1 MNGKTTHSGIGGGAG
16 VGRPFSAHFQSQRV
30 TPDVSKDLLF
40 DLNPTQKLSM
50 KAGSQV
56 ANSSL
61 NSGHAISKKNVFD
74 ELQSRATATMGAPL
88 NMTTGSVLPSSKSS
102 HQRTASGEVGSGNGE
117 RKVFNFQLDSAFRMD
132 LMKKRMGSKIDLKS
146 DTPKTQA
153 SVGSELQPHHS
164 TFIEVRKQSVDVQKL
179 AEQAAAGQGVARAK
193 FGDLKSNFTTT
204 HNYQPRKTA
213 HEILENMPN
222 KQTLMG
228 MIDNQKTATLKN
240 PLHSG
245 PSKLRDWNPGTAI
258 SDLTD
263 LKGLK
268 TGITMVRN
276 PATSASDWK
285 NDKQVFQ
292 TIGGEIKKEPV
303 SIVRA
308 ALIAQQQK
316 NPQEDSAY
324 AQNDESRMLLSKNEE
339 TPKASSSVSKEA
351 GVGPSYLFGG
361 LERVFKKKASENDF
375 GRLSGYE
382 RKTEEPR
389 MGSRAPRSQS
399 REVHEVKTQNY
410 YMVSLKYNYRKL
422 TGGPLAMAFKE
433 HFYQSFGALKYL
445 CSKQIN
451 PYQYSDV
458 EFAKGKLKS
467 KLTAASGR
475 AIASPSNN
483 NRRHPANKVTLPKL
497 TVVLDL
503 DETLISVKQTCD
515 NANYI
520 MPVKIKGGTIVKVR
534 PSHPAWRL
542 LPTLLARTPREELPD
557 L

>member
-1 MNGKTTHSGIGGGAG
+1 MNGKTTHSGVGGGAG
-16 VGRPFSAHFQSQRV
+16 MIRPFSAHFQSQRV

-40 DLNPTQKLSM
+40 DPNPTQKLTL
-50 KAGSQV
+50 KAGSQMTN
-56 ANSSL
+56 ASL
-61 NSGHAISKKNVFD
+61 NSGHTVSKKNVFE

-88 NMTTGSVLPSSKSS
+88 NMTTGSALPSSKSS
-102 HQRTASGEVGSGNGE
+102 HQRTASGEVGSANGD

-132 LMKKRMGSKIDLKS
+132 LMKKRMGSKFDIKS
-146 DTPKTQA
+146 ETPKTQA
-153 SVGSELQPHHS
+153 SAGSELQPHHS
-164 TFIEVRKQSVDVQKL
+164 TFMELRKQSVDVQKL
-179 AEQAAAGQGVARAK
+179 AEQAAVGQGVPRAK
-193 FGDLKSNFTTT
+193 FGDLKSTFTNTQ
-204 HNYQPRKTA
+204 NYQPRKTA

-245 PSKLRDWNPGTAI
+245 TTKLQDWKPGTAI

-268 TGITMVRN
+268 NGITMMRN
-276 PATSASDWK
+276 SATTGSDWK
-285 NDKQVFQ
+285 NDKQIFQ

-316 NPQEDSAY
+316 NPQEDFAY
-324 AQNDESRMLLSKNEE
+324 SQNDESRMLLSKNDE
-339 TPKASSSVSKEA
+339 TPKGPTSASKEV
-351 GVGPSYLFGG
+351 GTGPSYLFGG
-361 LERVFKKKASENDF
+361 LERVFKKKTSENDF
-375 GRLSGYE
+375 GRLSGFE

-410 YMVSLKYNYRKL
+410 YMISLKYNYRKL
-422 TGGPLAMAFKE
+422 TGGPMAMAFKE

-445 CSKQIN
+445 STKQIN
-451 PYQYSDV
+451 LHQYSDV
-458 EFAKGKLKS
+458 EFVKGKLKS

-483 NRRHPANKVTLPKL
+483 NRRHPTDPVTLPKL

-520 MPVKIKGGTIVKVR
+520 MPVKIKGGTIVKVDC
-534 PSHPAWRL
+534 SHPAWRV
-542 LPTLLARTPREELPD
+542 LPTLLARTPGEELPD

>member
-1 MNGKTTHSGIGGGAG
+1 MNGKTTHSGLGGGLG
-16 VGRPFSAHFQSQRV
+16 ISRPYSAQFQSQRV
-30 TPDVSKDLLF
+30 TSEVSKDLLF
-40 DLNPTQKLSM
+40 DANPGQRHTIK
-50 KAGSQV
+50 GSSQIV
-56 ANSSL
+56 NSSL
-61 NSGHAISKKNVFD
+61 NSANSISKKNVFD

-88 NMTTGSVLPSSKSS
+88 NMTTGSALPSSKSS
-102 HQRTASGEVGSGNGE
+102 HQRTTSGEVGSANGE

-132 LMKKRMGSKIDLKS
+132 LMKKRMGSKIDIKS
-146 DTPKTQA
+146 DTPKTRA
-153 SVGSELQPHHS
+153 TTGSELQPHHS
-164 TFIEVRKQSVDVQKL
+164 TFVELRKQSVDVLKL
-179 AEQAAAGQGVARAK
+179 AEQAAAGQPGPKAR
-193 FGDLKSNFTTT
+193 FGDLKSNLTTT
-204 HNYQPRKTA
+204 NTYQPRKTA

-228 MIDNQKTATLKN
+228 MIDNQKIASIKN

-245 PSKLRDWNPGTAI
+245 PTKLQDWKPGTAI

-268 TGITMVRN
+268 NGITMMRN
-276 PATSASDWK
+276 SATAGSEWK
-285 NDKQVFQ
+285 TDKQIFQ
-292 TIGGEIKKEPV
+292 TIGGETKKEPV

-316 NPQEDSAY
+316 QPLEDT
-324 AQNDESRMLLSKNEE
+324 QNDESRLLLSKNDE
-339 TPKASSSVSKEA
+339 TPKSSTSVSKDPA
-351 GVGPSYLFGG
+351 PSYLFGG
-361 LERVFKKKASENDF
+361 LERVFKKKTSENDF
-375 GRLSGYE
+375 GRLSGFE

-445 CSKQIN
+445 STKQIN
-451 PYQYSDV
+451 PFQYSDV
-458 EFAKGKLKS
+458 DFVKGKLKS
-467 KLTAASGR
+467 KITAASGR
-475 AIASPSNN
+475 ALASPSSSTSSPTNN
-483 NRRHPANKVTLPKL
+483 PAGLSKL

-515 NANYI
+515 NADYV
-520 MPVKIKGGTIVKVR
+520 MPVKIKGGTVVKVGCFY
-534 PSHPAWRL
+534 
-542 LPTLLARTPREELPD
+542 TARCVLSTFSGRTA
-557 L
+557 